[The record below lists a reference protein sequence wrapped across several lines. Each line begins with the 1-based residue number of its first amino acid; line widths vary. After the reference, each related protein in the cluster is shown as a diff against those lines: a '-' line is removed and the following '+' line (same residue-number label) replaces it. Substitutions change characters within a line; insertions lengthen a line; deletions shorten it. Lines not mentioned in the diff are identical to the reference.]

1 MTMKKHLLTLA
12 LMLGALT
19 GMAQTSAADLFTS
32 APQNVFPL
40 LDQNTRL
47 DMVDYYRNGMSNP
60 SQNTLEGRSLITE
73 MTPASLTVK
82 MTDSSAIQLMELKGS
97 KGSVVALVS
106 TVATPGLDSTIKF
119 FDTDWNPVPAEGIF
133 KKPGWKEWL
142 TDSGR
147 ENQEEVTMQ
156 VPFMLASYRID
167 PETGTLTL
175 TNNLSHFLDK
185 ALYDDLSSYLRPQLV
200 YLWNGKSYTL
210 QK

>member
-1 MTMKKHLLTLA
+1 MKKHLLTLA
-12 LMLGALT
+12 LMGAALT

-47 DMVDYYRNGMSNP
+47 DMVDYYKNGMSTP
-60 SQNTLEGRSLITE
+60 SQNSLDGRSLITE

-82 MTDSSAIQLMELKGS
+82 MTDSSAMQIVELKGP
-97 KGSVVALVS
+97 KGSVVALIS
-106 TVATPGLDSTIKF
+106 TVATPGLDSNIKF
-119 FDTDWNPVPAEGIF
+119 FDGDWKPLPTESYFV
-133 KKPGWKEWL
+133 KPGWKEWL

-147 ENQEEVTMQ
+147 QNQDEVTMQ

-167 PETGTLTL
+167 PESGTLTL

-185 ALYDDLSSYLRPQLV
+185 ALYDDLSTYLRPHLV
-200 YLWNGKSYTL
+200 YLWNGKNYTL

>member
-1 MTMKKHLLTLA
+1 MKKHLLTLA
-12 LMLGALT
+12 LMGAALT

-47 DMVDYYRNGMSNP
+47 DMVDYYKNGMSTP
-60 SQNTLEGRSLITE
+60 SQNSLDGRSLITE

-82 MTDSSAIQLMELKGS
+82 MTDSSAMQIVELKGS
-97 KGSVVALVS
+97 KGSVVALIS
-106 TVATPGLDSTIKF
+106 TVATPGLDSNIKF
-119 FDTDWNPVPAEGIF
+119 FDSDWKPLPTESYFV
-133 KKPGWKEWL
+133 KPGWKEWL

-147 ENQEEVTMQ
+147 QNQDEVTMQ

-167 PETGTLTL
+167 PESGTLTL

-185 ALYDDLSSYLRPQLV
+185 ALYDDLSTSLRPQLV
-200 YLWNGKSYTL
+200 YLWNGKNYTL